1 MKFKTVLFDFDG
13 TIADTNRLISE
24 SHFVVMEENFP
35 GRFKKEEMAQFN
47 GPSLEEI
54 YGNLDQGRQDEL
66 VARYREVMLEKHDE
80 MIGIF
85 PGIKE
90 VLENLKQEGLSL
102 GVVST
107 KRSDVLKRGIA
118 ILGITDYFDTILGSG
133 DFSQPKP
140 DPESLFLA
148 MERLDAERETSVM
161 VGDNHHDIVAGN
173 NAGVTS
179 IFVGWSEKTTA
190 FIQPYRP
197 TKIVNDP
204 QELEEYIL
212 SGVRV

>member
-1 MKFKTVLFDFDG
+1 
-13 TIADTNRLISE
+13 
-24 SHFVVMEENFP
+24 
-35 GRFKKEEMAQFN
+35 MAQFN

>member
-1 MKFKTVLFDFDG
+1 MNFKTVLFDFDG

-35 GRFKKEEMAQFN
+35 GRFKLEEMAQFN

-54 YGNLDQGRQDEL
+54 YGNLDRERQDEL
-66 VARYREVMLEKHDE
+66 VARYREVMLEKHDD
-80 MIGIF
+80 MIGMF

-90 VLENLKQEGLSL
+90 VLENLKQEGLRL

-107 KRSDVLKRGIA
+107 KRSDVLKRGVS
-118 ILGITDYFDTILGSG
+118 ILGITEYFDTIIGSG
-133 DFSQPKP
+133 DFSHPKP

-148 MERLDAERETSVM
+148 MDHLGAERETSVM
-161 VGDNHHDIVAGN
+161 VGDNHHDVVAGN

-179 IFVGWSEKTTA
+179 VFVGWSEKTTD
-190 FIQPYRP
+190 FIQPFRP
-197 TKIVNDP
+197 TKIVKDP
-204 QELEEYIL
+204 EELEEYIL

>member
-1 MKFKTVLFDFDG
+1 MTIKTVLFDFDG
-13 TIADTNRLISE
+13 TLADTNRLISE

-35 GRFKKEEMAQFN
+35 GRFQKEEMAQFN

-54 YGNLDQGRQDEL
+54 YGNLDRNRQDEL
-66 VARYREVMLEKHDE
+66 IARYREVMLEKHDD
-80 MIGIF
+80 MISMF

-90 VLENLKQEGLSL
+90 MLENLRQKGLRL

-107 KRSDVLKRGIA
+107 KRSDVLKRGVS
-118 ILGITDYFDTILGSG
+118 ILGITDYFDTIIGSG
-133 DFSQPKP
+133 DFSQAKP

-148 MERLDAERETSVM
+148 MDRLDAERETSAM

-179 IFVGWSEKTTA
+179 IFVGWSEKTTT
-190 FIQPYRP
+190 FIRPYRP
-197 TKIVNDP
+197 TKIVKDP

-212 SGVRV
+212 SGMGV

>member
-1 MKFKTVLFDFDG
+1 MTFKTVLLDFDG
-13 TIADTNRLISE
+13 TLADTNRLISE

-54 YGNLDQGRQDEL
+54 YGNLDQSRQQEL
-66 VARYREVMLEKHDE
+66 GARYREVMLAKHDD

-90 VLENLKQEGLSL
+90 MLENLKQEGLRL

-107 KRSDVLKRGIA
+107 KRSDVLKRGVS
-118 ILGITDYFDTILGSG
+118 ILGITEYFDTIIGSDG
-133 DFSQPKP
+133 FSHPKP

-179 IFVGWSEKTTA
+179 VFVGWSEKTTS

-197 TKIVNDP
+197 TKIVKDP

-212 SGVRV
+212 SGMRA